1 LKVQDLA
8 KELKITP
15 RELLKF
21 IRDINIKVKSGSTR
35 LSASAEG
42 RIRQQYSHRLQ
53 IQEKSKANEN
63 REPTSIVLS
72 KKTIKVN
79 ELVTLFNLSIP
90 EVMSVILKKGF
101 LLSVNS
107 DIDQETAIDIGKAL
121 NIEVITEDTTVKTK

>member
-1 LKVQDLA
+1 MKVQDLA